1 MAEDSSENPELPSGG
16 VRDPPSEQVLST
28 QEIENNTDVHAPH
41 AEEPIEKMEQE
52 VDVENNTE
60 SNSGTKVLGT
70 ALADTPL
77 PDLEL
82 GTGEVPASIGE
93 AEGEIPDKDAEL
105 SQTGTADAP
114 IEDNSEVIDTAGA
127 ADETLAKSV
136 DGPAIAEN
144 DQNGEET
151 VGNGGTETTE
161 DTQLPPVPEKDSVVP
176 AEDPVPSVDVADAEV
191 HYNAR
196 LENVQI
202 FQKAFT
208 EIAESKEVKKN
219 EALLLAVQKALDLL
233 KSSDGQGVHVIFDSL
248 KVLCELG
255 KQDLKSKAVDIFA
268 KLFDYAV
275 FEDELDR
282 ATLTDGAIDVISS
295 CFEGEGTDEKLEV
308 QVVKALVQSILS
320 MPTHGASL
328 LKAVR
333 QIFNVTILSLSQDNQ
348 GLAQG
353 SLTQVVG
360 AIFQRVNEAAQRN
373 KNNSSRASA
382 RDLTSALDA
391 DVSSD
396 TLNGESSDK
405 NNDAGEKL
413 TLEKLRNLA
422 GDSADVERANEASA
436 ALEKDEDLAVKD
448 AFLIFRVICKLASK
462 DLDLDSVD
470 MKLHAARQKLLT
482 LHLIHTI
489 LKDNI
494 DIFISRDVVLLSS
507 KSEKHTRLV
516 DAIRPSLLQALSRNA
531 SSSLAPVFELS
542 IEIFWLLVANLRSDF
557 KKEISIFF
565 ETIYFPIGEI
575 KTSTPHHK
583 RYLLAV
589 IERLCNDSRCL
600 IEFYLNYDCVSK
612 MPDVCDML
620 INYLTKLALARVD
633 VTLTQQLAYRERRR
647 QGIVLYDVSKIGELN
662 SARVAS
668 RPPEPDVYQ
677 YFPLDYALKVTALNC
692 FVAFLR
698 SLHSWT
704 QKGISPLK
712 HTLSHQ
718 SLMQFATPGGSRDTS
733 RNTSFIGAA
742 SAPQTA
748 TEEIDDFEQFES
760 QRQRKKLFAE
770 GVRRFTQKPH
780 KAIKYFIENGFLA
793 SDSVEDIASFLREN
807 DSLDKAAIGEY
818 LSGEKDGALRHAFFS
833 KSNFAGLSFVDAL
846 RSFLQLFRLP
856 GEGQKV
862 DRFMLNFAERYVEG
876 NPGVFETANA
886 AYYLAYSTTMLNTDQ
901 HSKSLKTRMTLEDFV
916 RMNEG
921 CEDNLPRELS
931 EEIFNEV
938 HTNEIKLLSEQSA
951 AAILNDPTAAGAGAS
966 VGFFSGRDVARE
978 AYNHASREMSSKT
991 EMLVRSLG
999 KRTRSG
1005 TDDAELYHV
1014 ALNIVQVKAIFN
1026 QVWMSVLAGLT
1037 GAFKEYDDVDVVRA
1051 CLEGLK
1057 NAIKIACLFD
1067 LDDSKKSFVNAL
1079 IQFQN
1084 LANIDD
1090 IRAKNVLAVFVT
1102 LDLAVSEGNHLH
1114 NLWYAVLALISQ
1126 LERLQLIAN
1135 GIDQDSIP
1143 DVSTAKV
1150 VSRASTE
1157 ASSGGASRL
1166 SGFFGFSRE
1175 TSAAET
1181 AAIKYQ
1187 NQHLSAELAAL
1198 IGQTELSVAMDRVYT
1213 NTSELSGDAIKD
1225 FVTALRQVVSEEIES
1240 SGVAQNPRLFSL
1252 QKVVDICYYNMGRVR
1267 FEWSPLWAILGDIF
1281 NTVGCH
1287 ANLIIDVFALDSLKQ
1302 LSLRFLSLEELA
1314 HFKFQK
1320 EFLKPFHHIIL
1331 NNNSTEVKEM
1341 VIDCINN
1348 MVLAKADQIRSG
1360 WKTIFEVL
1368 TAAAKERSDSIVRK
1382 SFEMAVRIKNDY
1394 LGEVRAQD
1402 SFGDLVACFT
1412 EFAKNEKFQKYGL
1425 SSVEILT
1432 KLLVQIAKDTVVNEP
1447 KAIAKS
1453 SGPELNGK
1461 DDPSDLLKEGEELST
1476 STQRKENSPHTETLT
1491 KLWFPILFGF
1501 FDIIMR
1507 GEELEVRLKTLTRFF
1522 DVLHRY
1528 GDHFEGE
1535 FWNVVFNE
1543 LIAPIFAVIAQPWT
1557 LTCEDKI
1564 SVSDNDRMSFWVSTT
1579 LVQALNSL
1587 VSLHTHYF
1595 DALEALHPQLLGLLT
1610 NCICQANDTI
1620 AKTGKMC
1627 LVDYVL
1633 NNSERFS
1640 HKEWVLIVDTFS
1652 LLFDLTTAKGLFQ
1665 DPAEEPDKDSE
1676 NRDHFKAKLVLQCI
1690 LHLMLIDTVLELTK
1704 VDKFKA
1710 SIPDT
1715 ELIRLSH
1722 LLYSSYEFAHSFNNN
1737 YDLRR
1742 RIWDAG
1748 IIDRLPTLLKQETTA
1763 AAVFLNIMFN
1773 LYCDDHRA
1781 VEESTKDTIL
1791 TSVVPLCNNIVT
1803 RYSNYEGSNVPA
1815 YLLAWRLVIKEIFEG
1830 YVEMDDLDFVKYAP
1844 QLFKVAMQANNRS
1857 AHSETQKA
1865 VVAFMARVG
1874 DVFVYHE

>member
-1 MAEDSSENPELPSGG
+1 MVKDSLENPEIPSGDVLDSPG
-16 VRDPPSEQVLST
+16 QPELST
-28 QEIENNTDVHAPH
+28 NEVENNTDEHGHVHQHDPSK
-41 AEEPIEKMEQE
+41 EEIAQVIES
-52 VDVENNTE
+52 EN
-60 SNSGTKVLGT
+60 
-70 ALADTPL
+70 
-77 PDLEL
+77 
-82 GTGEVPASIGE
+82 GTGELRTEAADIASPASPS
-93 AEGEIPDKDAEL
+93 EIPTSIDEAKQLNSNEHEVSKQGSGASKEIINDA
-105 SQTGTADAP
+105 S
-114 IEDNSEVIDTAGA
+114 IEDPSESIDANGA
-127 ADETLAKSV
+127 VNEPLSD
-136 DGPAIAEN
+136 IAVRTSDPESGKN
-144 DQNGEET
+144 GDDTNNNTTENGE
-151 VGNGGTETTE
+151 
-161 DTQLPPVPEKDSVVP
+161 DPQLPPVPEKDDVVP
-176 AEDPVPSVDVADAEV
+176 ATEEVIPSVEIAEV
-191 HYNAR
+191 DVQYNAR

-202 FQKAFT
+202 FQKAFK
-208 EIAESKEVKKN
+208 EIVESKEVKKN
-219 EALLLAVQKALDLL
+219 EALSSAVQKALDLL
-233 KSSDGQGVHVIFDSL
+233 NNSDGQGVHIIFDSL

-255 KQDLKSKAVDIFA
+255 SQDLKSKAVDIFA

-282 ATLTDGAIDVISS
+282 ATLTDNAIVVISS

-328 LKAVR
+328 LRAVR

-360 AIFQRVNEAAQRN
+360 AVFQRVNEAAQRN
-373 KNNSSRASA
+373 KNLIGRTSA
-382 RDLTSALDA
+382 RDITLALDG

-396 TLNGESSDK
+396 TINGETSDK
-405 NNDAGEKL
+405 NNDTGEKL

-462 DLDLDSVD
+462 DLDLDNVD

-507 KSEKHTRLV
+507 KSVNHTRLV

-612 MPDVCDML
+612 MPDICDML

-668 RPPEPDVYQ
+668 RLPEPDVYQ

-712 HTLSHQ
+712 HNLSHQ
-718 SLMQFATPGGSRDTS
+718 SLTQFTSPGGSRDTS

-742 SAPQTA
+742 TTPLTA

-807 DSLDKAAIGEY
+807 DSLDKAAVGEY
-818 LSGEKDGALRHAFFS
+818 LSGEKDGPLRHAFFS

-916 RMNEG
+916 RMNAG

-1014 ALNIVQVKAIFN
+1014 ALNIIQVKAIFN

-1037 GAFKEYDDVDVVRA
+1037 GAFKEYDDVDVIRA

-1150 VSRASTE
+1150 VSRASTDT
-1157 ASSGGASRL
+1157 SSGAAPRL

-1175 TSAAET
+1175 TSAAEN

-1320 EFLKPFHHIIL
+1320 EFLKPFHHIIV

-1402 SFGDLVACFT
+1402 SFSDLVACFT

-1432 KLLVQIAKDTVVNEP
+1432 KLLVQIAKDTVDNES
-1447 KAIAKS
+1447 KALEKAVTT
-1453 SGPELNGK
+1453 ELNGSK
-1461 DDPSDLLKEGEELST
+1461 DSNNPRQDEDLTASG
-1476 STQRKENSPHTETLT
+1476 QRKDNLPHTETLT

-1528 GDHFEGE
+1528 GDHFEGD

-1564 SVSDNDRMSFWVSTT
+1564 SISDNDRMSFWVSTT

-1627 LVDYVL
+1627 LVDYIL

-1640 HKEWVLIVDTFS
+1640 HKEWALNVDTFS

-1665 DPAEEPDKDSE
+1665 DPAEEPEKDSE

-1704 VDKFKA
+1704 VDKFKE

-1781 VEESTKDTIL
+1781 VEESTKNTIL
-1791 TSVVPLCNNIVT
+1791 KSVVPLCDSIVS
-1803 RYSNYEGSNVPA
+1803 RYSTYEGSNVPA

-1857 AHSETQKA
+1857 AHSDTQKA
-1865 VVAFMARVG
+1865 IVAFMARVG
-1874 DVFVYHE
+1874 DVFVYKS

>member
-1 MAEDSSENPELPSGG
+1 MAEDSSKNPENPSGDF
-16 VRDPPSEQVLST
+16 RDPPSQLEPST
-28 QEIENNTDVHAPH
+28 NEIENNTDIREQDLHQERPQTPQVEIDQAN
-41 AEEPIEKMEQE
+41 ESEIEKET
-52 VDVENNTE
+52 VSDLRTTE
-60 SNSGTKVLGT
+60 IGAKLTD
-70 ALADTPL
+70 LAL
-77 PDLEL
+77 PDSEAR
-82 GTGEVPASIGE
+82 TSEISSSI
-93 AEGEIPDKDAEL
+93 DKDEGSIENADLPKEDDAGTSIETSTEVAETP
-105 SQTGTADAP
+105 SEMPNDSTNNASDA
-114 IEDNSEVIDTAGA
+114 T
-127 ADETLAKSV
+127 
-136 DGPAIAEN
+136 N
-144 DQNGEET
+144 DQNGDENIANDTIE
-151 VGNGGTETTE
+151 NGA
-161 DTQLPPVPEKDSVVP
+161 DLQSPPVPEKDPVVQ
-176 AEDPVPSVDVADAEV
+176 AGEAVPSVDVAEVDV

-219 EALLLAVQKALDLL
+219 EALLLAVQKALELL
-233 KSSDGQGVHVIFDSL
+233 KNSDGQGVHIIFDSL
-248 KVLCELG
+248 KVLCDSG
-255 KQDLKSKAVDIFA
+255 SQDLKSKAVDIFA
-268 KLFDYAV
+268 KLFDYAI

-360 AIFQRVNEAAQRN
+360 AVFQRVNEAAQRN
-373 KNNSSRASA
+373 KNKSSRASA

-405 NNDAGEKL
+405 NNDTGEKL

-422 GDSADVERANEASA
+422 SDSADVERANEASA

-612 MPDVCDML
+612 MPDICDML
-620 INYLTKLALARVD
+620 INYLTKLALVRVD

-704 QKGISPLK
+704 QKGTSPLK
-712 HTLSHQ
+712 HALSHQ
-718 SLMQFATPGGSRDTS
+718 SLTQFNSPGGSRDTS
-733 RNTSFIGAA
+733 RNTSFIGTA
-742 SAPQTA
+742 STPQTA
-748 TEEIDDFEQFES
+748 IEENDDFEQFES

-793 SDSVEDIASFLREN
+793 TDSVEDIASFLREN
-807 DSLDKAAIGEY
+807 DSLDKAAVGEY

-1005 TDDAELYHV
+1005 ADDAELYHV
-1014 ALNIVQVKAIFN
+1014 ALNIIQVKAIFN

-1090 IRAKNVLAVFVT
+1090 IRAKNVLAVYVT

-1150 VSRASTE
+1150 VSRASTD

-1320 EFLKPFHHIIL
+1320 EFLKPFHHIIV

-1394 LGEVRAQD
+1394 LGEVRTQD

-1425 SSVEILT
+1425 LSVEILT
-1432 KLLVQIAKDTVVNEP
+1432 KLLVQIAKDTVDNET
-1447 KAIAKS
+1447 KELES
-1453 SGPELNGK
+1453 LDVELNGMK
-1461 DDPSDLLKEGEELST
+1461 DSAKEGEELSA
-1476 STQRKENSPHTETLT
+1476 SAQRKDNLPHTETLT

-1564 SVSDNDRMSFWVSTT
+1564 NVSDNDRMSFWVSTT

-1595 DALEALHPQLLGLLT
+1595 DALEGLHPQLLGLLT

-1620 AKTGKMC
+1620 AKTGKIC

-1640 HKEWVLIVDTFS
+1640 PKEWTLIVDTFS
-1652 LLFDLTTAKGLFQ
+1652 NLFDLTTAKGLFQ
-1665 DPAEEPDKDSE
+1665 DPAEEPEKDSE

-1690 LHLMLIDTVLELTK
+1690 LHLMLIDTVLEITK
-1704 VDKFKA
+1704 VDKLNA

-1763 AAVFLNIMFN
+1763 AAVFLNVMFN

-1830 YVEMDDLDFVKYAP
+1830 YVEMDDQDFVKHAP
-1844 QLFKVAMQANNRS
+1844 QLFKVAMLANNRS
-1857 AHSETQKA
+1857 AHSDTQKA
-1865 VVAFMARVG
+1865 VMAFMARVG
-1874 DVFVYHE
+1874 DVFVYKS